1 MTVPTSI
8 ENGVGVA
15 IRCNSFRNAVWL
27 SNAASTAQT
36 QRGYPGR
43 YMRERE
49 RGRGEG
55 ERGGGGTD
63 RDEMTRGG
71 GRGEKETS

>member
-36 QRGYPGR
+36 QLGYPGR
-43 YMRERE
+43 YMSA
-49 RGRGEG
+49 RGRG
-55 ERGGGGTD
+55 RGGGGGGEID
-63 RDEMTRGG
+63 RDEKTREID
-71 GRGEKETS
+71 R

>member
-36 QRGYPGR
+36 QRGYPGW
-43 YMRERE
+43 YMRAGEREGEE
-49 RGRGEG
+49 RGRREG
-55 ERGGGGTD
+55 D
-63 RDEMTRGG
+63 REKMTRV
-71 GRGEKETS
+71 GEEKRRRVKD

>member
-27 SNAASTAQT
+27 SNVASTAQT
-36 QRGYPGR
+36 QRGYPGW

-49 RGRGEG
+49 GGGKERGRQ
-55 ERGGGGTD
+55 
-63 RDEMTRGG
+63 RDDEG